1 MRNVSLDV
9 SKLKGFIN
17 EHEIGYMG
25 DMVNSAHN
33 AIHNGTGAGNDFLGW
48 LDLPKNYP
56 PWKVQIGLN
65 FNIPVGGRAAK
76 TIEEVESEE
85 FNRQVEFYKLIQDE
99 REKSAEI
106 EDELKELKKE
116 REAADAEIEELKK
129 MLGED

>member
-48 LDLPKNYP
+48 LDLPKNYD
-56 PWKVQIGLN
+56 K
-65 FNIPVGGRAAK
+65 
-76 TIEEVESEE
+76 EE
-85 FNRQVEFYKLIQDE
+85 FERIKKCCRKNKGNFRCINSNRNWWIIF
-99 REKSAEI
+99 RSKSCN
-106 EDELKELKKE
+106 
-116 REAADAEIEELKK
+116 
-129 MLGED
+129 

>member
-48 LDLPKNYP
+48 LDLPKNYD
-56 PWKVQIGLN
+56 K
-65 FNIPVGGRAAK
+65 
-76 TIEEVESEE
+76 EELQ
-85 FNRQVEFYKLIQDE
+85 RI
-99 REKSAEI
+99 
-106 EDELKELKKE
+106 LKAKE
-116 REAADAEIEELKK
+116 RIRIKPAMMIAIFCFITVIL
-129 MLGED
+129 L

>member
-48 LDLPKNYP
+48 LDLPKNYD
-56 PWKVQIGLN
+56 
-65 FNIPVGGRAAK
+65 R
-76 TIEEVESEE
+76 
-85 FNRQVEFYKLIQDE
+85 
-99 REKSAEI
+99 
-106 EDELKELKKE
+106 
-116 REAADAEIEELKK
+116 EELKRYIEENG
-129 MLGED
+129 LSEDVINNIPSSILDGVEKRYKEIYQIITDAKI